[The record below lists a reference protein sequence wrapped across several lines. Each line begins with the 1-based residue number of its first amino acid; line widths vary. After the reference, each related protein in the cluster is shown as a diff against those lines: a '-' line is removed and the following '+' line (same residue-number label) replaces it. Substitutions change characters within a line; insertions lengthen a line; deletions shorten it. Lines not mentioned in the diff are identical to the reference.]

1 MNTPHERMNRADG
14 LPPRI
19 PKGFRVEDANPG
31 NTGRAADGGR
41 PPADFRQEN
50 DDPRPLFFDE
60 ACLEALSGS
69 SGVGRVTIVTNAPEK
84 IGKYRITGVIGEGV
98 SGAVFKAFDPSLQ
111 RVVAVKSLHLNVPAD
126 ARAARAFAARL
137 SEQAQAIARVNHP
150 SIVSVHQIDEADG
163 RAYIA
168 MEHVAGLNLAQWLSV
183 TPLPPQAALLQVM
196 DQLLDALE
204 CAHHAGVRHGDV
216 KLTNVIVTSA
226 GLVKL
231 TDFGL
236 ARAEGRSGALAGVAP
251 EYQTGRLIDHR
262 VDIYAAGAILYRMLV
277 GRDPYSNALADTV
290 ADALGGTLRLPST
303 IAEAQRPPVF
313 DAVVSRAL
321 KLDPGQRF
329 NSAAEFRDAL
339 RDATQVRVPEHGTR
353 AVTIDSSASATV
365 ATIAPMLGEQVSDPF
380 AARRAA
386 PSGKAAG
393 SVPTLTIAIPDSVL
407 KMPSHDP
414 WAHAGAPVAGPVDRP
429 DSALA
434 SDLVSNDDGYAAALQ
449 SQIERNR
456 RASVVSA
463 AAAATAALSAAADS
477 AAAEPPVVSYA
488 RRAPP
493 PSATIPTLMSLPS
506 EVPVGTGTGIV
517 ISGPV
522 AQSTSS
528 LGRALP
534 HGAPDNEQSDHV
546 DLPLAGDGVGIPAE
560 ALRRLT
566 RVLSAHFGEMAPEIL
581 MRCAPRAGTI
591 PELHALLLS
600 HAGGGID
607 KKRLAKQLKAIAKLP
622 L

>member
-1 MNTPHERMNRADG
+1 M
-14 LPPRI
+14 
-19 PKGFRVEDANPG
+19 
-31 NTGRAADGGR
+31 
-41 PPADFRQEN
+41 
-50 DDPRPLFFDE
+50 
-60 ACLEALSGS
+60 
-69 SGVGRVTIVTNAPEK
+69 TIVMNAPDK

-98 SGAVFKAFDPSLQ
+98 SGVVYKAFDTSLQ
-111 RVVAVKSLHLNVPAD
+111 RVVAVKSLHLNLPVD
-126 ARAARAFAARL
+126 ARAAREFAGRL
-137 SEQAQAIARVNHP
+137 GEQAQTIARVNHP
-150 SIVSVHQIDEADG
+150 GIVSVHQIDEADG
-163 RAYIA
+163 RAFIA

-204 CAHHAGVRHGDV
+204 CAHHAGVRHGDL
-216 KLTNVIVTSA
+216 KLTNVIITSA

-236 ARAEGRSGALAGVAP
+236 ARAEGRTGPMAGVAP
-251 EYQTGRLIDHR
+251 EYQSGRLIDHR

-290 ADALGGTLRLPST
+290 ADALTGNLRLPST

-329 NSAAEFRDAL
+329 TSAAEFRDAL

-353 AVTIDSSASATV
+353 AVTIDSGTAASNSAT
-365 ATIAPMLGEQVSDPF
+365 ISPMLGEQATDAFS
-380 AARRAA
+380 ARRAP

-407 KMPSHDP
+407 SMPSHDP
-414 WAHAGAPVAGPVDRP
+414 WAHGEPAIASPGDRP

-434 SDLVSNDDGYAAALQ
+434 SDLIPNDEGYASALQ
-449 SQIERNR
+449 SQVERTR

-463 AAAATAALSAAADS
+463 AAAATAALNAAADS
-477 AAAEPPVVSYA
+477 AASGPAPVPYA

-493 PSATIPTLMSLPS
+493 PSVTLPTLMSFPN
-506 EVPVGTGTGIV
+506 EMPVGAGTGIV

-522 AQSTSS
+522 AQTTSGV
-528 LGRALP
+528 GRPLP
-534 HGAPDNEQSDHV
+534 KSGDVEQTDHL

-560 ALRRLT
+560 ALRRVM
-566 RVLSAHFGEMAPEIL
+566 RVLSAHFGDMAPEIL

-591 PELHALLLS
+591 PELHTLLVAQ
-600 HAGGGID
+600 AGGSID
-607 KKRLAKQLKAIAKLP
+607 KKKLAKQLRAVAKLP

>member
-1 MNTPHERMNRADG
+1 M
-14 LPPRI
+14 
-19 PKGFRVEDANPG
+19 
-31 NTGRAADGGR
+31 
-41 PPADFRQEN
+41 
-50 DDPRPLFFDE
+50 
-60 ACLEALSGS
+60 
-69 SGVGRVTIVTNAPEK
+69 TIVTNAPEK

-98 SGAVFKAFDPSLQ
+98 SGVVFKAFDPSLQ
-111 RVVAVKSLHLNVPAD
+111 RVLAVKSLQLNVPAD
-126 ARAARAFAARL
+126 ARAARAFAGRL
-137 SEQAQAIARVNHP
+137 AEQAQAIARVNHP
-150 SIVSVHQIDEADG
+150 SIVTIHQIDEADG
-163 RAYIA
+163 RAYVA
-168 MEHVAGLNLAQWLSV
+168 MEHVSGLNLAQWLSV

-204 CAHHAGVRHGDV
+204 CAHHAGVRHGDL
-216 KLTNVIVTSA
+216 KLSNVIVTSA

-236 ARAEGRSGALAGVAP
+236 ARAEGRSGSLAGVAP
-251 EYQTGRLIDHR
+251 EYQSGRLIDHR

-277 GRDPYSNALADTV
+277 GREPYSNALADTA
-290 ADALGGTLRLPST
+290 ADALSGTLRLPST

-329 NSAAEFRDAL
+329 SSAAEFRDAL

-353 AVTIDSSASATV
+353 AVTIDSSASPATTAA
-365 ATIAPMLGEQVSDPF
+365 ATIAPMLGEQVHDAFPT
-380 AARRAA
+380 RRAP

-407 KMPSHDP
+407 SMPAHDP
-414 WAHAGAPVAGPVDRP
+414 WAHGAVPIPAPSERP
-429 DSALA
+429 DSVLA
-434 SDLVSNDDGYAAALQ
+434 SDLVANDDGYAAALQ
-449 SQIERNR
+449 SQVERNR

-477 AAAEPPVVSYA
+477 AAAEPPPVSYA

-493 PSATIPTLMSLPS
+493 PSATIPTLMSLPRDL
-506 EVPVGTGTGIV
+506 PVGIGSGIV
-517 ISGPV
+517 ISDPV
-522 AQSTSS
+522 SQSTSR
-528 LGRALP
+528 LGRTLP
-534 HGAPDNEQSDHV
+534 DGAAEHEQTDHL

-591 PELHALLLS
+591 PELHSLLLS

-607 KKRLAKQLKAIAKLP
+607 KKRLAKQLRAIAKMP

>member
-1 MNTPHERMNRADG
+1 M
-14 LPPRI
+14 
-19 PKGFRVEDANPG
+19 
-31 NTGRAADGGR
+31 
-41 PPADFRQEN
+41 
-50 DDPRPLFFDE
+50 
-60 ACLEALSGS
+60 
-69 SGVGRVTIVTNAPEK
+69 TIVTNAPEK

-98 SGAVFKAFDPSLQ
+98 SGVVYKAFDPSLQ
-111 RVVAVKSLHLNVPAD
+111 RVVAVKSLQPNVPAD
-126 ARAARAFAARL
+126 ARAARAFAGRL
-137 SEQAQAIARVNHP
+137 AEQAQAIARVNHP
-150 SIVSVHQIDEADG
+150 GIVTIHQIDEADG
-163 RAYIA
+163 RAFVA
-168 MEHVAGLNLAQWLSV
+168 MEHVGGLNLAQWLSV

-204 CAHHAGVRHGDV
+204 CAHHAGVRHGDL
-216 KLTNVIVTSA
+216 KLSNVIVTSA

-251 EYQTGRLIDHR
+251 EHQNGRLIDHR

-277 GRDPYSNALADTV
+277 GRDAYSNALADTV

-353 AVTIDSSASATV
+353 AVTIDSSATGTTPAA
-365 ATIAPMLGEQVSDPF
+365 ATIAPMLGEQVHDAFPS
-380 AARRAA
+380 RRAA

-407 KMPSHDP
+407 SMPAHDP
-414 WAHAGAPVAGPVDRP
+414 WAHGATPIASPGDRP
-429 DSALA
+429 DSVLA
-434 SDLVSNDDGYAAALQ
+434 SDLIANDDGYAAALQ
-449 SQIERNR
+449 SQVERNR

-477 AAAEPPVVSYA
+477 AAAGPPPVSYA

-493 PSATIPTLMSLPS
+493 PSATIPTLMSLPR
-506 EVPVGTGTGIV
+506 ELPVGTGSGIV
-517 ISGPV
+517 ISGSV
-522 AQSTSS
+522 APSS
-528 LGRALP
+528 SRLGRALP
-534 HGAPDNEQSDHV
+534 DGAAEHEQTDHL

-591 PELHALLLS
+591 PELHSLLLS

-607 KKRLAKQLKAIAKLP
+607 KKRLAKQLRAIAKMP

>member
-1 MNTPHERMNRADG
+1 M
-14 LPPRI
+14 
-19 PKGFRVEDANPG
+19 F
-31 NTGRAADGGR
+31 
-41 PPADFRQEN
+41 
-50 DDPRPLFFDE
+50 
-60 ACLEALSGS
+60 GS
-69 SGVGRVTIVTNAPEK
+69 SGEGKVTIVMNAPEK

-98 SGAVFKAFDPSLQ
+98 SGVVFKAFDPSLQ

-126 ARAARAFAARL
+126 ARGARAFAGRL
-137 SEQAQAIARVNHP
+137 GEQAQAISRVNHP

-163 RAYIA
+163 RAFIA

-204 CAHHAGVRHGDV
+204 CAHLAGVRHGDL
-216 KLTNVIVTSA
+216 KLSNVIVTSA

-236 ARAEGRSGALAGVAP
+236 ARAEGRTGQLAGVAP
-251 EYQTGRLIDHR
+251 EYQTGRLIDQR

-277 GRDPYSNALADTV
+277 GRDPYSNALADTA
-290 ADALGGTLRLPST
+290 ADALSGTLRLPST

-321 KLDPGQRF
+321 KIDPGQRF

-353 AVTIDSSASATV
+353 AVTIDSTGTPASSNA
-365 ATIAPMLGEQVSDPF
+365 ATIAPMLGEQVHDAFPN
-380 AARRAA
+380 RRV

-407 KMPSHDP
+407 SMPSHDP
-414 WAHAGAPVAGPVDRP
+414 WAHGDAAIASPGDRP
-429 DSALA
+429 DSVLA
-434 SDLVSNDDGYAAALQ
+434 SDLVANDDGYAAALQ

-456 RASVVSA
+456 RAA
-463 AAAATAALSAAADS
+463 AAAATAALTAAADS
-477 AAAEPPVVSYA
+477 AAAEPPAVPYS

-493 PSATIPTLMSLPS
+493 PSVTIPTLMTFPS
-506 EVPVGTGTGIV
+506 EVPVGTGTGVV

-522 AQSTSS
+522 SASTSTV
-528 LGRALP
+528 GRVLP
-534 HGAPDNEQSDHV
+534 HGADYEQTDHL

-566 RVLSAHFGEMAPEIL
+566 RVLAAHFGEMAPEIL
-581 MRCAPRAGTI
+581 MRAAPRAGTI
-591 PELHALLLS
+591 PELHSLLLAQ
-600 HAGGGID
+600 AGSSID
-607 KKRLAKQLKAIAKLP
+607 KKRLAKQLRAIAKLP

>member
-1 MNTPHERMNRADG
+1 M
-14 LPPRI
+14 
-19 PKGFRVEDANPG
+19 
-31 NTGRAADGGR
+31 
-41 PPADFRQEN
+41 
-50 DDPRPLFFDE
+50 
-60 ACLEALSGS
+60 
-69 SGVGRVTIVTNAPEK
+69 TIVTNAPEK
-84 IGKYRITGVIGEGV
+84 IGKYPITGVIGEGV
-98 SGAVFKAFDPSLQ
+98 SGIVYKAFDPSLQ
-111 RVVAVKSLHLNVPAD
+111 RVVAVKSLHPNVAAD

-137 SEQAQAIARVNHP
+137 AEQAQAVARINHP
-150 SIVSVHQIDEADG
+150 GIVSVHQVDESEG

-168 MEHVAGLNLAQWLSV
+168 MEYVAGLNLAQWLSV

-216 KLTNVIVTSA
+216 KLSNVIVTSA

-236 ARAEGRSGALAGVAP
+236 ARTEGRSGPLAGVAP
-251 EYQTGRLIDHR
+251 EYQTGRLLDHR

-277 GRDPYSNALADTV
+277 GRDPYSNALADTA
-290 ADALGGTLRLPST
+290 ADALAGTLRLPST
-303 IAEAQRPPVF
+303 VAEAQRPPVF

-353 AVTIDSSASATV
+353 AVTLDSSASKASV
-365 ATIAPMLGEQVSDPF
+365 ATIAPMLGEQARD
-380 AARRAA
+380 AASTRRAA

-407 KMPSHDP
+407 SMPAHDP
-414 WAHAGAPVAGPVDRP
+414 WAHGAVPLPTPGDRQ
-429 DSALA
+429 DSGLA
-434 SDLVSNDDGYAAALQ
+434 PDLVSNDDGYAAALQ
-449 SQIERNR
+449 SQVERNR
-456 RASVVSA
+456 RVSA

-477 AAAEPPVVSYA
+477 AAAEPPVVPYA

-493 PSATIPTLMSLPS
+493 PSATIPTLMSLPG

-522 AQSTSS
+522 APSTSS
-528 LGRALP
+528 LGRTLA
-534 HGAPDNEQSDHV
+534 HGAAEREQSDHL

>member
-1 MNTPHERMNRADG
+1 MARTDE
-14 LPPRI
+14 LPSAP
-19 PKGFRVEDANPG
+19 PWGYHGEDANPG
-31 NTGRAADGGR
+31 NTGHAADGGK
-41 PPADFRQEN
+41 PPADFRLDN
-50 DDPRPLFFDE
+50 DDPQPRFFD
-60 ACLEALSGS
+60 AAFADSMIGS
-69 SGVGRVTIVTNAPEK
+69 SGEGKVTIVTNAPEK

-98 SGAVFKAFDPSLQ
+98 SGVVFKAFDPSLQ

-126 ARAARAFAARL
+126 ARAARAFAGRL
-137 SEQAQAIARVNHP
+137 GEQAQAISRVNHP
-150 SIVSVHQIDEADG
+150 SIVNIHQIDEADG
-163 RAYIA
+163 RAYVA

-204 CAHHAGVRHGDV
+204 CAHHAGVRHGDL
-216 KLTNVIVTSA
+216 KLSNVIITSA
-226 GLVKL
+226 GLVKV

-236 ARAEGRSGALAGVAP
+236 ARAEGRSGLLAGVAP
-251 EYQTGRLIDHR
+251 EYQTGRLVDHR
-262 VDIYAAGAILYRMLV
+262 VDIYGAGAILYRMLV

-321 KLDPGQRF
+321 KLDPGQRY
-329 NSAAEFRDAL
+329 STASEFRDAL

-353 AVTIDSSASATV
+353 AVTIDSTGAAVPATT
-365 ATIAPMLGEQVSDPF
+365 ATIAPMLGEQVHEPF
-380 AARRAA
+380 ASRRAA

-407 KMPSHDP
+407 SMPSHDP
-414 WAHAGAPVAGPVDRP
+414 WAHGGPTVASPGDRP
-429 DSALA
+429 DSVLA
-434 SDLVSNDDGYAAALQ
+434 SDLIANDDGYAAALQ

-456 RASVVSA
+456 RAA
-463 AAAATAALSAAADS
+463 AAAATAALTAAADS
-477 AAAEPPVVSYA
+477 AAAEPPAVPYS

-493 PSATIPTLMSLPS
+493 PSATIPTLMTFPS
-506 EVPVGTGTGIV
+506 DMPMGAGSGIV

-522 AQSTSS
+522 APSTSTT
-528 LGRALP
+528 GRPLP
-534 HGAPDNEQSDHV
+534 HGAAEYEQSDHL
-546 DLPLAGDGVGIPAE
+546 DLPLAGDGIGIPAE

-566 RVLSAHFGEMAPEIL
+566 RVLAAHFGEMAPEIL
-581 MRCAPRAGTI
+581 MRAAPRAGTI
-591 PELHALLLS
+591 PELHSLLLAQ
-600 HAGGGID
+600 AGSSID
-607 KKRLAKQLKAIAKLP
+607 KKRLAKQLRAIAKLP

>member
-1 MNTPHERMNRADG
+1 M
-14 LPPRI
+14 
-19 PKGFRVEDANPG
+19 
-31 NTGRAADGGR
+31 
-41 PPADFRQEN
+41 
-50 DDPRPLFFDE
+50 
-60 ACLEALSGS
+60 
-69 SGVGRVTIVTNAPEK
+69 TIVMNAPDK

-98 SGAVFKAFDPSLQ
+98 SGVVYKAFDPSLQ
-111 RVVAVKSLHLNVPAD
+111 RVVAVKSLHLNLPVD
-126 ARAARAFAARL
+126 ARAAREFAGRL
-137 SEQAQAIARVNHP
+137 GEQAQTIARVNHP
-150 SIVSVHQIDEADG
+150 GIVSVHQIDEADG
-163 RAYIA
+163 RAFIA

-204 CAHHAGVRHGDV
+204 CAHHAGVRHGDL
-216 KLTNVIVTSA
+216 KLTNVIITSA

-236 ARAEGRSGALAGVAP
+236 ARAEGRTGLMAGVAP
-251 EYQTGRLIDHR
+251 EYQSGRLIDHR

-290 ADALGGTLRLPST
+290 ADALTGNLRLPST

-329 NSAAEFRDAL
+329 TSAAEFRDAL

-353 AVTIDSSASATV
+353 AVTIDSGTAASNSAT
-365 ATIAPMLGEQVSDPF
+365 ISPMLGEQATDAFS
-380 AARRAA
+380 ARRAP

-407 KMPSHDP
+407 SMPSHDP
-414 WAHAGAPVAGPVDRP
+414 WAHGEPAIASPGDRP

-434 SDLVSNDDGYAAALQ
+434 SDLIANDEGYASALQ
-449 SQIERNR
+449 SQVERTR

-463 AAAATAALSAAADS
+463 AAAATAALNAAADS
-477 AAAEPPVVSYA
+477 AASGPAPVPYA

-493 PSATIPTLMSLPS
+493 PSVALPTLMSFPN
-506 EVPVGTGTGIV
+506 EMPVGAGTGIV

-522 AQSTSS
+522 AQTTSGA
-528 LGRALP
+528 GRPLP
-534 HGAPDNEQSDHV
+534 KSGDVEQTDHL

-560 ALRRLT
+560 ALRRVM
-566 RVLSAHFGEMAPEIL
+566 RVLSAHFGDMAPEIL

-591 PELHALLLS
+591 PELHTLLVAQ
-600 HAGGGID
+600 AGGSID
-607 KKRLAKQLKAIAKLP
+607 KKKLAKQLRAVAKLP

>member
-1 MNTPHERMNRADG
+1 M
-14 LPPRI
+14 
-19 PKGFRVEDANPG
+19 
-31 NTGRAADGGR
+31 
-41 PPADFRQEN
+41 
-50 DDPRPLFFDE
+50 
-60 ACLEALSGS
+60 
-69 SGVGRVTIVTNAPEK
+69 TIVTNAPEK

-98 SGAVFKAFDPSLQ
+98 SGVVFKAFDPSLQ
-111 RVVAVKSLHLNVPAD
+111 RVLAVKSLQLNVPAD
-126 ARAARAFAARL
+126 ARAARAFAGRL
-137 SEQAQAIARVNHP
+137 AEQAQAIARVNHP
-150 SIVSVHQIDEADG
+150 GIVTVHQIDEADG
-163 RAYIA
+163 RAYVA
-168 MEHVAGLNLAQWLSV
+168 MEHVSGLNLAQWLSV

-216 KLTNVIVTSA
+216 KLSNVIVTSA

-236 ARAEGRSGALAGVAP
+236 ARAEGRSGPLAGVAP

-277 GRDPYSNALADTV
+277 GREPYSNALADTA

-353 AVTIDSSASATV
+353 AVTIDSSATTAA
-365 ATIAPMLGEQVSDPF
+365 ATIAPMLGEQVHDAFPT
-380 AARRAA
+380 RRAA

-407 KMPSHDP
+407 SMPAHDP
-414 WAHAGAPVAGPVDRP
+414 WAHGAVPVPIPAERP
-429 DSALA
+429 DSVLA
-434 SDLVSNDDGYAAALQ
+434 SDLIANDDGYAAALQ
-449 SQIERNR
+449 SQVERNR

-477 AAAEPPVVSYA
+477 AAAEPPPVSYA

-493 PSATIPTLMSLPS
+493 PSATIPTLMSLPRDL
-506 EVPVGTGTGIV
+506 PVGTGSGIV

-522 AQSTSS
+522 SQSASR

-534 HGAPDNEQSDHV
+534 DGAAENEQSDHL

-591 PELHALLLS
+591 PELHSLLLS

-607 KKRLAKQLKAIAKLP
+607 KKRLAKQLRAIAKMP

>member
-1 MNTPHERMNRADG
+1 M
-14 LPPRI
+14 
-19 PKGFRVEDANPG
+19 
-31 NTGRAADGGR
+31 
-41 PPADFRQEN
+41 
-50 DDPRPLFFDE
+50 
-60 ACLEALSGS
+60 
-69 SGVGRVTIVTNAPEK
+69 NAPDK

-98 SGAVFKAFDPSLQ
+98 SGVVYKAFDPSLQ
-111 RVVAVKSLHLNVPAD
+111 RVVAVKSLHLNVPVD
-126 ARAARAFAARL
+126 TRAAREFAGRL
-137 SEQAQAIARVNHP
+137 GEQAQAIGRVNHP
-150 SIVSVHQIDEADG
+150 GIVSIHQIDEADG
-163 RAYIA
+163 RAFVA

-204 CAHHAGVRHGDV
+204 CAHHAGVRHGDL
-216 KLTNVIVTSA
+216 KLTNVIITSA

-236 ARAEGRSGALAGVAP
+236 ARAEGRSGPMAGVAP
-251 EYQTGRLIDHR
+251 EYQSDRLIDHR

-290 ADALGGTLRLPST
+290 ADSLTGSLRLPST

-313 DAVVSRAL
+313 DAVVLRAL

-329 NSAAEFRDAL
+329 TSAAEFRDAL

-353 AVTIDSSASATV
+353 AVTIDSTGGPSNG
-365 ATIAPMLGEQVSDPF
+365 ATISPMLGEQPADAFS
-380 AARRAA
+380 ARRAP

-407 KMPSHDP
+407 SMPSHDP
-414 WAHAGAPVAGPVDRP
+414 WAHGEPAIASPGDRP

-434 SDLVSNDDGYAAALQ
+434 SDLIPNDEGYASALQ
-449 SQIERNR
+449 SQVERTR

-463 AAAATAALSAAADS
+463 AVAATAALSAAADS
-477 AAAEPPVVSYA
+477 AASEPVPVPHA

-493 PSATIPTLMSLPS
+493 PSVTIPTLMSFPN
-506 EVPVGTGTGIV
+506 EMPVGAGTGIV

-522 AQSTSS
+522 AQSTSVP
-528 LGRALP
+528 GRPLP
-534 HGAPDNEQSDHV
+534 KSGDVEQTDHL

-560 ALRRLT
+560 ALRRVM
-566 RVLSAHFGEMAPEIL
+566 RVLSAHFGDMAPEVL

-591 PELHALLLS
+591 PELHTLLVAQAS
-600 HAGGGID
+600 GSID
-607 KKRLAKQLKAIAKLP
+607 KKKLAKQLRAVAKLP

>member
-1 MNTPHERMNRADG
+1 LRLDS
-14 LPPRI
+14 
-19 PKGFRVEDANPG
+19 
-31 NTGRAADGGR
+31 
-41 PPADFRQEN
+41 

-60 ACLEALSGS
+60 ACLASLSRS
-69 SGVGRVTIVTNAPEK
+69 SGEGKVTMVTNAPDK

-98 SGAVFKAFDPSLQ
+98 SGVVYKAFDPALQ
-111 RVVAVKSLHLNVPAD
+111 RVLAVKSLHLNVPPD
-126 ARAARAFAARL
+126 ARAAREFAGRL
-137 SEQAQAIARVNHP
+137 AEQAQAIARVNHP
-150 SIVSVHQIDEADG
+150 GIVTVHQIDEAEG
-163 RAYIA
+163 RAFIA

-216 KLTNVIVTSA
+216 KLSNVIITSA

-236 ARAEGRSGALAGVAP
+236 ARAEGRSGPLAGVAP
-251 EYQTGRLIDHR
+251 EYQAGRLIDHR

-277 GRDPYSNALADTV
+277 GRDPYSSSLADTA

-329 NSAAEFRDAL
+329 TSAAEFRDAL
-339 RDATQVRVPEHGTR
+339 RDATRVRVPEHGTR
-353 AVTIDSSASATV
+353 AVTIDPSGAVPSATA
-365 ATIAPMLGEQVSDPF
+365 ATIAPMLGEQATD
-380 AARRAA
+380 AANRRAA

-407 KMPSHDP
+407 SMPSHDP
-414 WAHAGAPVAGPVDRP
+414 WAFGGTPPATPAARP
-429 DSALA
+429 DSGLA
-434 SDLVSNDDGYAAALQ
+434 SDLVSNDEGYAAALQ

-463 AAAATAALSAAADS
+463 AAAATAALNAAADS
-477 AAAEPPVVSYA
+477 AAAEPPAVPYA

-493 PSATIPTLMSLPS
+493 PSVTIPTLMSLPS
-506 EVPVGTGTGIV
+506 EVPVGTGTGII

-522 AQSTSS
+522 AQSATT
-528 LGRALP
+528 LGRTLP
-534 HGAPDNEQSDHV
+534 DGGAEREQTDHL

-607 KKRLAKQLKAIAKLP
+607 KKKLAKQLKAVAKMP

>member
-1 MNTPHERMNRADG
+1 M
-14 LPPRI
+14 
-19 PKGFRVEDANPG
+19 
-31 NTGRAADGGR
+31 
-41 PPADFRQEN
+41 
-50 DDPRPLFFDE
+50 
-60 ACLEALSGS
+60 
-69 SGVGRVTIVTNAPEK
+69 TIVMNAPEK

-98 SGAVFKAFDPSLQ
+98 SGIVYKAFDPSLQ

-126 ARAARAFAARL
+126 ARAARAFAGRL
-137 SEQAQAIARVNHP
+137 GEQAQAIGRVNHP
-150 SIVSVHQIDEADG
+150 GIVSIHQIDEADG
-163 RAYIA
+163 RAYVA
-168 MEHVAGLNLAQWLSV
+168 MEHVAGLNLSQWLSV

-204 CAHHAGVRHGDV
+204 CAHLAGVRHGDL
-216 KLTNVIVTSA
+216 KLSNVIITSA

-236 ARAEGRSGALAGVAP
+236 ARAEGRSGALAGNAP
-251 EYQTGRLIDHR
+251 EYQTGRLLDQR

-277 GRDPYSNALADTV
+277 GRDPYSNALADNL
-290 ADALGGTLRLPST
+290 ADSLGGTLRLPST

-329 NSAAEFRDAL
+329 SSAAEFRDAL
-339 RDATQVRVPEHGTR
+339 RDATQVRVPEHGTK
-353 AVTIDSSASATV
+353 AVTINSGAAVTA
-365 ATIAPMLGEQVSDPF
+365 ATIAPMLGEQGAESF
-380 AARRAA
+380 AHRRGA

-407 KMPSHDP
+407 SMPSHDP
-414 WAHAGAPVAGPVDRP
+414 WAHREPAIASPGDRP

-434 SDLVSNDDGYAAALQ
+434 SDLIPNDEGYAAALQ
-449 SQIERNR
+449 NQVERTR

-477 AAAEPPVVSYA
+477 AASEPIPVPYA

-493 PSATIPTLMSLPS
+493 PSVSIPTLMSFPN

-522 AQSTSS
+522 SPSTA
-528 LGRALP
+528 LVGRPLP
-534 HGAPDNEQSDHV
+534 NGGDVEHGDHL

-560 ALRRLT
+560 ALRRVM

-591 PELHALLLS
+591 PELHTLLVAQ
-600 HAGGGID
+600 AGGGID
-607 KKRLAKQLKAIAKLP
+607 KKKLAKQLRAVAKLP